1 MVLARTRSS
10 CAAAFFFVTGWAL
23 ASPCLADPLENNRT
37 TGGVQGMFEV
47 RAAAHQFLERQ
58 ASPGSSRWLAL
69 LPDARTFV
77 PACAVPLGTRW
88 AVAADHEA
96 ALPGVIVS
104 CPRSTHRNYPT
115 WNAFVGAR
123 SVPVAE
129 DPLLRYRS
137 TAQVH
142 GLYEIQAE
150 ASRFLRHQPQKK
162 TGPWIAAGP
171 DIRMQVPRCTVPLRM
186 RWARA
191 SDRTEYLPGVLVIC
205 RKTVN
210 RKDPSWSIF
219 LGAYVEAE
227 RKLEVQRRFPGFKD
241 DRASESK

>member
-1 MVLARTRSS
+1 MLARTRSS
-10 CAAAFFFVTGWAL
+10 YVAAFFFVMGWAL

-37 TGGVQGMFEV
+37 TGGVEGMFEV
-47 RAAAHQFLERQ
+47 RAAARQFLQRQ
-58 ASPGSSRWLAL
+58 ASSGGSRWL
-69 LPDARTFV
+69 
-77 PACAVPLGTRW
+77 
-88 AVAADHEA
+88 
-96 ALPGVIVS
+96 
-104 CPRSTHRNYPT
+104 
-115 WNAFVGAR
+115 AFVGAR

-129 DPLLRYRS
+129 DSLLRYRS
-137 TAQVH
+137 TAHVH

-171 DIRMQVPRCTVPLRM
+171 DIRMLVPRCAVPLRT

-191 SDRTEYLPGVLVIC
+191 SDKTEYLPGVLVIC

-219 LGAYVEAE
+219 LGAYVEVE

-241 DRASESK
+241 ERASESK

>member
-1 MVLARTRSS
+1 MLARTRSS

-47 RAAAHQFLERQ
+47 RAAARQFLQRQ
-58 ASPGSSRWLAL
+58 ASPGSIRWLAL
-69 LPDARTFV
+69 LPDARTFI
-77 PACAVPLGTRW
+77 PTCAG
-88 AVAADHEA
+88 
-96 ALPGVIVS
+96 
-104 CPRSTHRNYPT
+104 
-115 WNAFVGAR
+115 
-123 SVPVAE
+123 VPVAE

-137 TAQVH
+137 TARVH

-171 DIRMQVPRCTVPLRM
+171 DIRMQVPRCAVPLRT

-219 LGAYVEAE
+219 LDAYVEAE
-227 RKLEVQRRFPGFKD
+227 RKQEVQRRFPGFKD

>member
-1 MVLARTRSS
+1 MSDRSRLNK
-10 CAAAFFFVTGWAL
+10 AASVAMMLAL
-23 ASPCLADPLENNRT
+23 AMVVASAARADGASDRDDPLSRYRT
-37 TGGVQGMFEV
+37 T
-47 RAAAHQFLERQ
+47 
-58 ASPGSSRWLAL
+58 AS
-69 LPDARTFV
+69 
-77 PACAVPLGTRW
+77 
-88 AVAADHEA
+88 H
-96 ALPGVIVS
+96 
-104 CPRSTHRNYPT
+104 
-115 WNAFVGAR
+115 
-123 SVPVAE
+123 
-129 DPLLRYRS
+129 
-137 TAQVH
+137 H

-171 DIRMQVPRCTVPLRM
+171 DIRMQVPRCAVPLHT

-219 LGAYVEAE
+219 LDAYVETE

-241 DRASESK
+241 ERASEPK

>member
-1 MVLARTRSS
+1 MLARTRSS
-10 CAAAFFFVTGWAL
+10 CGAAFFFVTGWAL
-23 ASPCLADPLENNRT
+23 ALPCLADPLENNRT

-47 RAAAHQFLERQ
+47 QAAAHQFLQRQ

-77 PACAVPLGTRW
+77 PACAGV
-88 AVAADHEA
+88 AVA
-96 ALPGVIVS
+96 
-104 CPRSTHRNYPT
+104 
-115 WNAFVGAR
+115 
-123 SVPVAE
+123 VAK

-137 TAQVH
+137 TAHVH

-171 DIRMQVPRCTVPLRM
+171 DIRMQVPRCAVPLRT

-191 SDRTEYLPGVLVIC
+191 SAKTEYLPGVLVIC

-210 RKDPSWSIF
+210 RKDPRWSIF
-219 LGAYVEAE
+219 LDAYVEAE

-241 DRASESK
+241 DRASEPK